1 MNNIDVH
8 NPPPP
13 LLLHLYI
20 HREYEKYYLSV
31 DIWVVH

>member
-8 NPPPP
+8 NPPP